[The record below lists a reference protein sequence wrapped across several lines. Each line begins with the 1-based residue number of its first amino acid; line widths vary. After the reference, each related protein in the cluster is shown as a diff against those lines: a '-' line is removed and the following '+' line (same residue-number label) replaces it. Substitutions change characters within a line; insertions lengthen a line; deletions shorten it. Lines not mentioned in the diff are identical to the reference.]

1 VLQVDD
7 SKSVCQFNVKFGAAL
22 EHVPSL
28 LATAR
33 TLSLN
38 VVGIS
43 FHVGSGCRDVGAFQD
58 AVQRARTAFNMGS
71 AAGYAFTLLDC
82 GGGFPGADGA
92 LYTGGIKF
100 SDIAAQLN
108 AAVEQHFPDRAV
120 QVIAEPGRYFA
131 SSAMT
136 LLTQVRAL
144 CCTSLHCCLS
154 YCCCVT

>member
-33 TLSLN
+33 SLSLN

-58 AVQRARTAFNMGS
+58 AVQRARTAFDMGT
-71 AAGYAFTLLDC
+71 AAGYTFTLLDC
-82 GGGFPGADGA
+82 GGGM
-92 LYTGGIKF
+92 
-100 SDIAAQLN
+100 
-108 AAVEQHFPDRAV
+108 QHYYCRLRSIESTLPLIRWLHARCARCSV
-120 QVIAEPGRYFA
+120 YSGHHACSYFHKR
-131 SSAMT
+131 
-136 LLTQVRAL
+136 L
-144 CCTSLHCCLS
+144 
-154 YCCCVT
+154 